1 MSLMPALFSV
11 AAVVTMT
18 EIAIKF
24 EKAIPAIGSPG
35 HEPWPEDGEEAAQQ
49 RGSGFSIGVHFCFLN
64 RNHAKNAAPITAKLC
79 PSAAKYPSGRETLV
93 RVLWLRRCELSCLQ
107 LALDSLSHGVT
118 F

>member
-1 MSLMPALFSV
+1 MSLMPALFSL

-49 RGSGFSIGVHFCFLN
+49 RGSGFSIGVHFCSSTETTQKMPRPSPPSSAPVR
-64 RNHAKNAAPITAKLC
+64 RN
-79 PSAAKYPSGRETLV
+79 TL
-93 RVLWLRRCELSCLQ
+93 
-107 LALDSLSHGVT
+107 LDEKPW
-118 F
+118 

>member
-1 MSLMPALFSV
+1 MSLMPALFSL

-49 RGSGFSIGVHFCFLN
+49 RGWESPAISVPQQEPRKKYRAHHRQALPQCREIPRWT
-64 RNHAKNAAPITAKLC
+64 RNFGESAVTA
-79 PSAAKYPSGRETLV
+79 TM
-93 RVLWLRRCELSCLQ
+93 
-107 LALDSLSHGVT
+107 
-118 F
+118 